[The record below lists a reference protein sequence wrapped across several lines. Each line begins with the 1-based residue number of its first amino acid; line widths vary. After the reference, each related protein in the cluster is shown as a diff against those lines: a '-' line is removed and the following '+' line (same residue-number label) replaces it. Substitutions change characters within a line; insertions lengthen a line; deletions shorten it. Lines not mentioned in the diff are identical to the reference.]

1 MFDDSRAAVSLSG
14 DEAFVPSAQEVQEEE
29 AIGPMMR
36 CVLFN
41 LAKETFGIDVSHIR
55 EVLRVGRI
63 RKVPGADGKIL
74 GVINV
79 RGVIVTVV
87 NMRSMI
93 KVPPVPIDDQ
103 SRIIIVELD
112 EEHPVGLM
120 VDSVQEVRDI
130 PEKRIEPIG
139 GSAQDEN
146 SRYIQGIAHYRD
158 QVIILVDVF
167 SLFDY
172 QKLDG

>member
-1 MFDDSRAAVSLSG
+1 MFQFSETYVEDPFLTASEAA
-14 DEAFVPSAQEVQEEE
+14 EEE
-29 AIGPMMR
+29 AIGPMQR

-41 LAKETFGIDVSHIR
+41 LDRETYGIDVSNIR

-63 RKVPGADGKIL
+63 RNVPGSDPKIL

-87 NMRSMI
+87 DMRRMI
-93 KVPPVPIDDQ
+93 NVPVSDITDR

-112 EEHPVGLM
+112 EERPVGLL
-120 VDSVQEVRDI
+120 VDNVQEVRDI

-139 GSAQDEN
+139 SSQDEN
-146 SRYIQGIAHYRD
+146 SKYIQGIAHYMN

-167 SLFDY
+167 NL
-172 QKLDG
+172 LEEAEN

>member
-1 MFDDSRAAVSLSG
+1 MFQPNEEAMREDPFLTPTEAA
-14 DEAFVPSAQEVQEEE
+14 EEE
-29 AIGPMMR
+29 SIGPMQR

-41 LAKETFGIDVSHIR
+41 LDREIYGIDVSNIR

-63 RKVPGADGKIL
+63 RNVPGSDARIL

-87 NMRSMI
+87 DMRRMI
-93 KVPPVPIDDQ
+93 DVPVSEITDR

-112 EEHPVGLM
+112 EERPVGLL
-120 VDSVQEVRDI
+120 VDNVLEVRDI

-139 GSAQDEN
+139 SSSQEEN
-146 SRYIQGIAHYRD
+146 SKYIQGIAHYMN

-167 SLFDY
+167 NL
-172 QKLDG
+172 LDEAEEH

>member
-1 MFDDSRAAVSLSG
+1 MFQPNKELNQEDPFVTPSEAA
-14 DEAFVPSAQEVQEEE
+14 EEE
-29 AIGPMMR
+29 SIGPMQR

-41 LAKETFGIDVSHIR
+41 LDREIYGIDVSHIR

-63 RKVPGADGKIL
+63 RNVPGSDARIL

-87 NMRSMI
+87 DMRRMI
-93 KVPPVPIDDQ
+93 NVPVSDITDR

-112 EEHPVGLM
+112 EERPVGLL
-120 VDSVQEVRDI
+120 VDNVLEVRDI
-130 PEKRIEPIG
+130 PEKRIESIG
-139 GSAQDEN
+139 ASQEEN
-146 SRYIQGIAHYRD
+146 SKYIQGIAHYMN

-167 SLFDY
+167 NL
-172 QKLDG
+172 LDEEADEH

>member
-1 MFDDSRAAVSLSG
+1 MFQPNEEAKHEDPFLTPSEAA
-14 DEAFVPSAQEVQEEE
+14 EEE
-29 AIGPMMR
+29 SIGPMQR

-41 LAKETFGIDVSHIR
+41 LDREIYGIDVSNIR

-63 RKVPGADGKIL
+63 RNVPGSDARIL

-87 NMRSMI
+87 DMRRMI
-93 KVPPVPIDDQ
+93 NVPVSDITDR

-112 EEHPVGLM
+112 EERPVGLL
-120 VDSVQEVRDI
+120 VDNVLEVRDI

-139 GSAQDEN
+139 SSQDEN
-146 SRYIQGIAHYRD
+146 SKYIQGIAHYMN

-167 SLFDY
+167 NL
-172 QKLDG
+172 LDEAEDH